1 MTPKDEEK
9 SKVSMPVVKTAKD
22 PVCRQSDCGK
32 TWCGKS
38 KNDTSHLNAES
49 QLEKIKPIRLKE
61 KHMYTKTQTLMRMG
75 KTKGGK

>member
-22 PVCRQSDCGK
+22 PVQCAGNQIVEK

-49 QLEKIKPIRLKE
+49 QLEKIK
-61 KHMYTKTQTLMRMG
+61 TG
-75 KTKGGK
+75 NA